1 MSRRHHALLL
11 ALFVVSGCQAA
22 SGEEA
27 RGHGKNEKHEKHE
40 KHGKNGKRDSGGQ
53 SDEQDALPVAVTRP
67 VKATVERFYRT
78 SGTLQALR
86 SAELVAT
93 QTAVILEIRAE
104 EGDRVEAGQVL
115 ARLDG
120 RALSL
125 QASAASVTARNA
137 AAELRRLEAIATL
150 DAVSG
155 EELDKQRYAVEQA
168 RASVKVSRHQVTQ
181 TKVIAPFAGTIV
193 ARHVDVGNMATQA
206 TPLFS
211 IADMSKLDLELHIPE
226 AEAGAVALNSAVDVE
241 LLDGSSFAA
250 TVIRRAPIVDS
261 LTGTVKFVAR
271 ANSFPSSAVPGAF
284 ARARVRVAAREA
296 SLSLPQSA
304 LFESEGEPHVY
315 VVVDGKATRQRIS
328 IGLRGEQRFEITG
341 DIQSDAIVIE
351 DAGRGITEGMPVRP
365 LSGLG
370 DSQARPTSDKPDTP
384 TPASDDEP
392 AADRKKNKS
401 NKTEKR
407 EKKEKREAKEAKK
420 KRRSVKNEGR

>member
-11 ALFVVSGCQAA
+11 ALFVASGCQAA
-22 SGEEA
+22 SGGEA
-27 RGHGKNEKHEKHE
+27 HGNRDNAGKHENK
-40 KHGKNGKRDSGGQ
+40 GKRGERGKRGKRGGDSKGKRG
-53 SDEQDALPVAVTRP
+53 EQDALPVTVTHP
-67 VKATVERFYRT
+67 TPATVERFYRT

-86 SAELVAT
+86 RAELVAT
-93 QTAVILEIRAE
+93 QSAVILEIRSE
-104 EGDRVEAGQVL
+104 EGDRVKAGQVL

-125 QASAASVTARNA
+125 QASAAKVTAKNA
-137 AAELRRLEAIATL
+137 KAELRRLEAIAAM

-193 ARHVDVGNMATQA
+193 ARYVDVGNMATQA

-250 TVIRRAPIVDS
+250 TIIRRAPIVDS

-271 ANSFPSSAVPGAF
+271 ADSFPDSAVPGAF
-284 ARARVRVAAREA
+284 ARARVRVAAKEV

-304 LFESEGEPHVY
+304 LFEYEGEPHVY
-315 VVVDGKATRQRIS
+315 VVVDGKATRVRPS
-328 IGLRGEQRFEITG
+328 VGLRGEQRFEITG
-341 DIQSDAIVIE
+341 DIENDATVIE
-351 DAGRGITEGMPVRP
+351 DASRGITEGMPVRP
-365 LSGLG
+365 L
-370 DSQARPTSDKPDTP
+370 DVP
-384 TPASDDEP
+384 E
-392 AADRKKNKS
+392 DRLTDKNK
-401 NKTEKR
+401 NKNKNKNKAGDR
-407 EKKEKREAKEAKK
+407 
-420 KRRSVKNEGR
+420 NEGR